1 MKKENLETQR
11 IYKGIERGETMLK
24 KTIKH
29 QVELTYDFEDDL
41 NGYTIIDSSIGPRGE
56 ICILAVNKV
65 PEYIDG
71 MFPPVQT
78 ADGHD
83 YKAIILSKGHKK
95 EVIVKNQKW
104 NYHFIQPMENDR
116 IVLVCA
122 RSHLY
127 ENGVFDRNARVF
139 DMSGNQVN
147 AFLLGDGIQ
156 NFYVTKGNNIWTS
169 YFDEGIFGNNGW
181 NQPIG
186 SYGLRAWDSDGNG
199 QYKYPNMDPHFISD
213 CYALNVMSDDEVW
226 FYYYTD
232 FEVARYYKGSIDYFK
247 PNIEGSDGF
256 IVYEDY
262 VLFRGGYSKHDKYI
276 LTKMFPG
283 NRLTRKCVLTLMD
296 EKKKAIKAES
306 INCRGSLLLLMTE
319 KKAYLADLKDI
330 IRAL

>member
-1 MKKENLETQR
+1 
-11 IYKGIERGETMLK
+11 MLK

-29 QVELTYDFEDDL
+29 QVELTYDFEGDL

-78 ADGHD
+78 ADRHE
-83 YKAIILSKGHKK
+83 YKAIILNKGHKK
-95 EVIVKNQKW
+95 EVILKNQKW
-104 NYHFIQPMENDR
+104 NYHYIQPMDNDQ

-127 ENGVFDRNARVF
+127 ENGDFDRNARVF
-139 DMSGNQVN
+139 DMSGNQVS

-156 NFYVTKGNNIWTS
+156 NLYVTQGNNIWTS

-186 SYGLRAWDSDGNG
+186 SYGLRAWDSDGNE
-199 QYKYPNMDPHFISD
+199 QYKYPNIDPHFISD
-213 CYALNVMSDDEVW
+213 CYALNVVSDEEVW

-232 FEVARYYKGSIDYFK
+232 FELARYYKGNIDYFK
-247 PNIEGSDGF
+247 PNVEGSDGF

-276 LTKMFPG
+276 LYKMLHG
-283 NRLTRKCVLTLMD
+283 NRFARKASITLID
-296 EKKKAIKAES
+296 EEKKTIQADS
-306 INCRGSLLLLMTE
+306 ISCRGSLLLLMKG
-319 KKAYLADLKDI
+319 KKAYLADLKKVVSEF
-330 IRAL
+330 